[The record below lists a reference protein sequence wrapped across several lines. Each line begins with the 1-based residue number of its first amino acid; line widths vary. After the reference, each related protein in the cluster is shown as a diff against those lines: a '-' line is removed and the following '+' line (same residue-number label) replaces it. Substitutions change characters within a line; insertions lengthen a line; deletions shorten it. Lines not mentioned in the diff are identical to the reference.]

1 MAQEPQILLKFCPHE
16 RSYSKKKYYPGKE
29 GGERSV
35 AKSLGLGVSTTFLL
49 LKQAMGAES
58 SGCVAAC

>member
-1 MAQEPQILLKFCPHE
+1 MDLRADK
-16 RSYSKKKYYPGKE
+16 GT
-29 GGERSV
+29 
-35 AKSLGLGVSTTFLL
+35 GLGVSTTFLL